1 MVTGSVMAG
10 AVFGNLADTM
20 KENREYL
27 KAKQGML
34 QDYMLKAGF
43 EERANLKKA
52 RAERANLLAEADKLG
67 LDEEASAILYSTGQL
82 QSTVGYL
89 KKIQESEDP
98 DKKINKAG
106 LKRFSEALVG
116 SLPPEK
122 VGAAMK
128 YAFDL
133 GAAEDPSSDKLV
145 EAIHATSLS
154 DYDEAISSFMNTPQT
169 ARAVAPN
176 ISVFDINKRGLVD
189 LDLTDIAAT
198 RKNMERQLAAQ
209 LGGTYNAKAD
219 KTTFINPRAADRII
233 DKAESEYIKQ
243 VTDPLTS
250 RSPSIVVDEIVN
262 KVVSLVE
269 TKGLQLNDI
278 AAVDFFN
285 TMPTPIIKDSEDTTA
300 EQDLTKTGS
309 SIQDIINQGYITT
322 GNE

>member
-1 MVTGSVMAG
+1 MVSI
-10 AVFGNLADTM
+10 VFGAAAGRIADLM
-20 KENREYL
+20 LENREYL

-43 EERANLKKA
+43 QERAKLKEA
-52 RAERANLLAEADKLG
+52 RAERAKLLDEADKFNI
-67 LDEEASAILYSTGQL
+67 DEEAAAILYSTGQL
-82 QSTVGYL
+82 PSIIGYL
-89 KKIQESEDP
+89 NKIEQSEDP

-106 LKRFSEALVG
+106 LKRFSEAIVA
-116 SLPPEK
+116 SVPEEK

-128 YAFDL
+128 YAFEL
-133 GAAEDPSSDKLV
+133 GAAEAPSSDKLV
-145 EAIHATSLS
+145 EAIHATSL
-154 DYDEAISSFMNTPQT
+154 DEYDEAISAFMNTSPT
-169 ARAVAPN
+169 TRVAPN
-176 ISVFDINKRGLVD
+176 ISPFDINKRGLVD
-189 LDLTDIAAT
+189 LDLADIAAT

-219 KTTFINPRAADRII
+219 KTTFKNPRAADRII
-233 DKAESEYIKQ
+233 DRAESEYIKQ
-243 VTDPLTS
+243 VTDPITS

-269 TKGLQLNDI
+269 TKGLQLKDI

-285 TMPTPIIKDSEDTTA
+285 TMPTPIVTDSGNTTA

-309 SIQDIINQGYITT
+309 SIQDVINQGYITT

>member
-1 MVTGSVMAG
+1 MAG
-10 AVFGNLADTM
+10 AFFGNLADTM

-27 KAKQGML
+27 KAKQNML
-34 QDYMLKAGF
+34 QEYMLKSGF

-52 RAERANLLAEADKLG
+52 RAERASLLNDADKLG

-145 EAIHATSLS
+145 EAIHATSL
-154 DYDEAISSFMNTPQT
+154 DEYDEAISSFMNTPQT

-176 ISVFDINKRGLVD
+176 ISVFDINKRGLIDYDPADIKAARELIDANLKTQLETTTNPNTGQLQFTNPDASGEILNKAVD
-189 LDLTDIAAT
+189 F
-198 RKNMERQLAAQ
+198 
-209 LGGTYNAKAD
+209 YV
-219 KTTFINPRAADRII
+219 
-233 DKAESEYIKQ
+233 SEMSDPIK
-243 VTDPLTS
+243 S
-250 RSPSIVVDEIVN
+250 RSGAEVIKDIFNRVN
-262 KVVSLVE
+262 FLTE
-269 TKGLQLNDI
+269 DPTITLRNI
-278 AAVDFFN
+278 ADVDFFN
-285 TMPTPIIKDSEDTTA
+285 TMPTPIVTNPEDTVPNSA
-300 EQDLTKTGS
+300 D
-309 SIQDIINQGYITT
+309 QDIIDEEYNP
-322 GNE
+322 